1 MLELG
6 NLEASRDWG
15 WAPEFVEA
23 MWCMLQQSQADDY
36 VLATGSATTVR
47 DFARAAFDEAG
58 IPLEFE
64 GTEDQEIARHAK
76 TGQTLV
82 KVNPRF
88 YRAADPVGLVGNPAH
103 AARVLGWRPQVSG
116 AAVAREMVKCEK
128 QKVES

>member
-1 MLELG
+1 
-6 NLEASRDWG
+6 
-15 WAPEFVEA
+15 
-23 MWCMLQQSQADDY
+23 MLQQPEASDY

-76 TGQTLV
+76 TGRTLV

-103 AARVLGWRPQVSG
+103 AAQVLGWSPQVSG
-116 AAVAREMVKCEK
+116 AAVAREMAKREK
-128 QKVES
+128 QKVEKLKS